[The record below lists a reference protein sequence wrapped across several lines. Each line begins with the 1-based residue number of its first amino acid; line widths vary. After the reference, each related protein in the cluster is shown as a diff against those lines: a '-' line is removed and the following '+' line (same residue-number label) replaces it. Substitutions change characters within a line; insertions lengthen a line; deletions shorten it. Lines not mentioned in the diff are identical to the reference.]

1 MTTRPGDWTRV
12 RARRRL
18 LGVSS
23 GVCRSSRGRR
33 RRAVADDE
41 RQPPKQR
48 KTRDDDVA
56 VVVVALV
63 AVVVVALGAGARR
76 RRRTKNR
83 ERERS
88 RAGESHH
95 GARAADAFKET
106 AKTVR
111 ANEDAR
117 AVDEDRTRQ
126 VFTRARVVRSRLET
140 DRNTRRDEDGGANQ
154 IARAK
159 AFPQV
164 GEGVKEIDR
173 TWR

>member
-23 GVCRSSRGRR
+23 GVCSSSRGRR

-48 KTRDDDVA
+48 KTRDDVA
-56 VVVVALV
+56 VVVG
-63 AVVVVALGAGARR
+63 VALGAGARR

-140 DRNTRRDEDGGANQ
+140 DRNIRRDEDGGANQ

>member
-23 GVCRSSRGRR
+23 GVCSSSRGRR

-41 RQPPKQR
+41 RRPPKQR

-56 VVVVALV
+56 AVVVVALV
-63 AVVVVALGAGARR
+63 AGARR

-88 RAGESHH
+88 RAGDSHH

-140 DRNTRRDEDGGANQ
+140 DRNIRRDEDGGANQ

>member
-1 MTTRPGDWTRV
+1 MTTCPGDWTRV

-23 GVCRSSRGRR
+23 GVCSSSRGRR

-48 KTRDDDVA
+48 KPRDDVAA

-63 AVVVVALGAGARR
+63 AGARR

-140 DRNTRRDEDGGANQ
+140 DRNIRRDEDGGANQ

>member
-33 RRAVADDE
+33 RRAVD
-41 RQPPKQR
+41 
-48 KTRDDDVA
+48 
-56 VVVVALV
+56 
-63 AVVVVALGAGARR
+63 ALGAGARR

-88 RAGESHH
+88 RAGDSHH